1 LILLRAL
8 LGETSVRKW
17 FMRSAGG
24 MDGAQATSAMWGR
37 MQWKR
42 LRILEFV
49 LVEMSNNAPMVWWTR
64 KLGRSLWIRNPWRA
78 FLRAE
83 AMVMT
88 KSGAARVRGHR
99 IPRPPARRPN

>member
-1 LILLRAL
+1 
-8 LGETSVRKW
+8 
-17 FMRSAGG
+17 MRSVGG

-42 LRILEFV
+42 WRILELV
-49 LVEMSNNAPMVWWTR
+49 LVEMSNNVPMVWWIG
-64 KLGRSLWIRNPWRA
+64 KLGRSLWIQKPWRA

-83 AMVMT
+83 AIVMT

-99 IPRPPARRPN
+99 RPRPPARRPN